1 MKENNSRREF
11 LSQSGKR
18 HYFSGIAEVGHISRL
33 IQDFDGI
40 FNQTMRNTRN
50 LNNRS
55 LRVKFLLPWWKKLI
69 KNLVTLIFS

>member
-1 MKENNSRREF
+1 MP
-11 LSQSGKR
+11 LSQADFGLWFNHKGR

-55 LRVKFLLPWWKKLI
+55 LRVKFFITDKKYRIANYYLAA
-69 KNLVTLIFS
+69 

>member
-1 MKENNSRREF
+1 
-11 LSQSGKR
+11 
-18 HYFSGIAEVGHISRL
+18 FSGIAEVGHISRL

-55 LRVKFLLPWWKKLI
+55 LRVKFLLQI
-69 KNLVTLIFS
+69 RNTVSQIITLLRELFEEVSRHEVGMDVLT

>member
-1 MKENNSRREF
+1 FNHK
-11 LSQSGKR
+11 GR

-55 LRVKFLLPWWKKLI
+55 LRVKFLLQI
-69 KNLVTLIFS
+69 RNTVSQIITLLRELFE